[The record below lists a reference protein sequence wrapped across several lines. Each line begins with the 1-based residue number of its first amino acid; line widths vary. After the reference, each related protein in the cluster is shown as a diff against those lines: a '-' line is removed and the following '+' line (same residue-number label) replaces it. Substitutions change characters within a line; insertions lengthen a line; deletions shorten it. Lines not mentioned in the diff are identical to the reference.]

1 MKEKQAIQ
9 EAFTD
14 LAPRYEVVLNDELK
28 TFWGW
33 SYQEYVN
40 LLVERTEISEN
51 QKILDIATGT
61 AMIPRKIVQKNIP
74 GIHITGLD
82 ITESMLL
89 QGKHALSDPVYQNKI
104 NLTCG
109 DAMSLP
115 FAAESFDVIVTGLA
129 SHHMDIS
136 RMLNE
141 IRRTIKKNGKLLMI
155 DVGVTPIWHLPII
168 GGLTRVFAFVYFLF
182 KQNMTRAFAE
192 AFAATN
198 LLTAEEWQDALL
210 ELGFR
215 DIIIKEIPGK
225 YGWIPN
231 PLTIRAN
238 S

>member
-1 MKEKQAIQ
+1 
-9 EAFTD
+9 
-14 LAPRYEVVLNDELK
+14 
-28 TFWGW
+28 
-33 SYQEYVN
+33 
-40 LLVERTEISEN
+40 
-51 QKILDIATGT
+51 
-61 AMIPRKIVQKNIP
+61 
-74 GIHITGLD
+74 
-82 ITESMLL
+82 
-89 QGKHALSDPVYQNKI
+89 
-104 NLTCG
+104 
-109 DAMSLP
+109 MSLP